1 MYQILVFVRGLEILG
16 NTVKSSIVK
25 SLLILR
31 HAKSSWK
38 YPELNDHDIPLNKRG
53 KNDAPRIGKIL
64 QKEKLIPD
72 AILSSTAM
80 RASATVES
88 VVKACGYKGEVTLN
102 RSLYA
107 AGPETYLQL
116 LSGLPNGQR
125 RVLVV
130 GHNPGIEELLELLT
144 SEIHLLPTCSLAHL
158 NLQIGGWSDI
168 DFETTKGQLVDI
180 WLPGDIT

>member
-1 MYQILVFVRGLEILG
+1 M
-16 NTVKSSIVK
+16 K

-38 YPELNDHDIPLNKRG
+38 HPELNDHERPLNKRG
-53 KNDAPRIGKIL
+53 KNDAPHKGKLL

-72 AILSSTAM
+72 VISSSTAM
-80 RASATVES
+80 RASATAES
-88 VVKACGYKGEVTLN
+88 VVKACGYKGEVTLK

-116 LSGLPNGQR
+116 LRGILNGYR

-130 GHNPGIEELLELLT
+130 GHNPGVEELLELLT

-158 NLQIGGWSDI
+158 NLQIGSWSDL